1 MSGIVQT
8 SKLYT
13 SYANCRHFNDVIF
26 NMYPDTKWEAFVEL
40 SSSKPRLYSHTN
52 MPAEYSIFER
62 HQKKA
67 LSAAKED
74 KDIGL
79 SFSLMATYDDDIEI
93 KLTAD
98 IEKSVKTVSHVLK
111 TIRDALD
118 VLSFKKSVDDNKDK
132 LKARNVLPKSS
143 KLPVFI
149 EISSPVLKI
158 GGGWQYDLNSENQLI
173 RKGEIAIAA
182 SPLIEAKG
190 GIDLIACSTFI
201 PVVGQIIKAILKL
214 NDFAEWATKYLS
226 NDKAKY
232 EGLIWFNIY
241 LKGSLS
247 IVGTVKLSEE
257 NRTVK
262 FESPVNIVFVVELGI
277 SAEVKVETVTIT
289 GNNTY
294 TVRAGASGEAST
306 GLTFKPSM
314 GYSTDEGIYLG
325 FKVSFDGIILTVSG
339 EAKFEQKRKGK
350 KHFL

>member
-1 MSGIVQT
+1 
-8 SKLYT
+8 
-13 SYANCRHFNDVIF
+13 
-26 NMYPDTKWEAFVEL
+26 
-40 SSSKPRLYSHTN
+40 

-190 GIDLIACSTFI
+190 GIDHDSLLYLYTGCGSNNKGY
-201 PVVGQIIKAILKL
+201 PQIKRLC
-214 NDFAEWATKYLS
+214 
-226 NDKAKY
+226 
-232 EGLIWFNIY
+232 
-241 LKGSLS
+241 
-247 IVGTVKLSEE
+247 
-257 NRTVK
+257 R
-262 FESPVNIVFVVELGI
+262 
-277 SAEVKVETVTIT
+277 
-289 GNNTY
+289 
-294 TVRAGASGEAST
+294 
-306 GLTFKPSM
+306 M
-314 GYSTDEGIYLG
+314 GY
-325 FKVSFDGIILTVSG
+325 
-339 EAKFEQKRKGK
+339 
-350 KHFL
+350 